1 MINLNKIENQIKSF
15 VTSKKMNMFAVGIFF
30 IIIFIQ
36 TLLFTSFGR
45 FFPSVAQVLAKA
57 DTWLVFFF
65 MIYALFI
72 KATWRKTIFALI
84 ILAIAVYSQ
93 MVSGTSTPF
102 TKLLMLLIAAPRT
115 IPSIRTIV
123 KTFGLA
129 MAATFLLTI
138 ILSLLGY
145 LPISGE
151 TSRVP
156 FAKYHEVVYFF
167 GFTHPNA
174 FGTFLTA
181 MFMMLYF
188 LYFKKRPKLVISAGI
203 IVVLIDKIITA
214 DTALIGTA
222 LILILI
228 FSHSLTKWQIWQGK
242 FGAVAYALPVVLTL
256 LSVWLAYHNKSAL
269 GTFINKLI
277 SSRPDVWHAYLTQYP
292 IKMFNAAPNIKLDGI
307 HTILGNGV
315 LDGGYIYVLMNWG
328 IVALLLYI
336 IMFSSLIKMSIESNN
351 FQLYSIALVIIL
363 MSFPESHMIMF
374 FENVFLIL
382 FGFYQYPK
390 SERIQLL
397 RQ

>member
-15 VTSKKMNMFAVGIFF
+15 MTRKKMNVFSVGIFF
-30 IIIFIQ
+30 VIIFIQ

-45 FFPSVAQVLAKA
+45 FFPSVAQILAKA
-57 DTWLVFFF
+57 ETWLVFFF

-102 TKLLMLLIAAPRT
+102 TKLLMLLIAVPRT

-129 MAATFLLTI
+129 MATTFILTI

-156 FAKYHEVVYFF
+156 LAKYQEVVYFL
-167 GFTHPNA
+167 GFTHPNI
-174 FGTFLTA
+174 FGTFLTT
-181 MFMMLYF
+181 MFMVLYF
-188 LYFKKRPKLVISAGI
+188 LYFKRNPKLVVSVAVILL
-203 IVVLIDKIITA
+203 LIDKIITA
-214 DTALIGTA
+214 GTALVGIV

-228 FSHSLTKWQIWQGK
+228 FIHSMEKKQVWKGK
-242 FGAVAYALPVVLTL
+242 FGKIIYSLPVALTL
-256 LSVWLAYHNKSAL
+256 FSFWLAYNNKSPL
-269 GTFINKLI
+269 GTFINKNI
-277 SSRPDVWHAYLTQYP
+277 ASRPDIWNAYLTHYP
-292 IKMFNAAPNIKLDGI
+292 IKMFNTAPKIQLDGI
-307 HTILGNGV
+307 NTILGNGA
-315 LDGGYIYVLMNWG
+315 LDGGYIYVLIYWG
-328 IVALLLYI
+328 IVAWIFYI

-351 FQLYSIALVIIL
+351 FQLYSIAFVIIL

-390 SERIQLL
+390 NERIQLL

>member
-1 MINLNKIENQIKSF
+1 MINLNKIENQVKSF
-15 VTSKKMNMFAVGIFF
+15 ITSKKMNMFAVGVFF

-45 FFPSVAQVLAKA
+45 FFPSAAQVLAKA
-57 DTWLVFFF
+57 ETWLVFFF

-72 KATWRKTIFALI
+72 KATWRKTIFAVI
-84 ILAIAVYSQ
+84 ILAIAIYSQ
-93 MVSGTSTPF
+93 MVSGSSTPF
-102 TKLLMLLIAAPRT
+102 TKLLMLLIAVPRT

-129 MAATFLLTI
+129 MATTFLLTI
-138 ILSLLGY
+138 VLSLLGY

-156 FAKYHEVVYFF
+156 FAKYHEVVYCF

-174 FGTFLTA
+174 FGTLLTA

-214 DTALIGTA
+214 DTALIGAA
-222 LILILI
+222 LILLLI

-242 FGAVAYALPVVLTL
+242 FGSIAYDLPVVLTL
-256 LSVWLAYHNKSAL
+256 LSIWLAYHNKSAL

-292 IKMFNAAPNIKLDGI
+292 IKMFNATPNIKLDGI

-390 SERIQLL
+390 NERIQLL

>member
-1 MINLNKIENQIKSF
+1 MINLNQIENRINSF
-15 VTSKKMNMFAVGIFF
+15 ITSKKMNAFAVGIFF

-36 TLLFTSFGR
+36 TLLFTSFFR
-45 FFPSVAQVLAKA
+45 SPSSAAQVLAKA

-84 ILAIAVYSQ
+84 ILAIAV
-93 MVSGTSTPF
+93 
-102 TKLLMLLIAAPRT
+102 PRT

-129 MAATFLLTI
+129 MATTFLFTI
-138 ILSLLGY
+138 VLSLLGY

-151 TSRVP
+151 TARVP
-156 FAKYHEVVYFF
+156 FAKYHEVVYLF

-174 FGTFLTA
+174 FGTLLTT

-188 LYFKKRPKLVISAGI
+188 LYFKKSPKLVISAGI

-242 FGAVAYALPVVLTL
+242 FGSIAYTLPVILTL
-256 LSVWLAYHNKSAL
+256 LSVWLAYQNKSAL
-269 GTFINKLI
+269 GTFINKII

-292 IKMFNAAPNIKLDGI
+292 IKMFNAAPSIKLDGI

-315 LDGGYIYVLMNWG
+315 LDGEYIYVLMNWG

-336 IMFSSLIKMSIESNN
+336 IMFSSLIKMSIESNS

-382 FGFYQYPK
+382 FGLYQYPK
-390 SERIQLL
+390 SERLQLL